1 MLCEGRPDAAKP
13 GVIEC
18 GLIMKRFILSAL
30 SFVTFTCSA
39 QINIFHCGPYT
50 ITNELNK
57 VPTIN
62 GQKVSSLKVT
72 ILEETGLK
80 EEMTLMPASDGNSYG
95 FMYMHPARSNDRWLV
110 VQLLQASM
118 YAPTVTAKYPCT
130 REVRK

>member
-1 MLCEGRPDAAKP
+1 
-13 GVIEC
+13 
-18 GLIMKRFILSAL
+18 MKRFIVAAL
-30 SFVTFTCSA
+30 AFVTFTCSA
-39 QINIFHCGPYT
+39 QINIFHCGDYT

-72 ILEETGLK
+72 ILGDTGLK

-95 FMYMHPARSNDRWLV
+95 FMYMHPAGNNDRWLV

-118 YAPTVTAKYPCT
+118 NAPTMAAKYPCT
-130 REVRK
+130 REVK